1 MTETIEF
8 QAEARQLLQ
17 LMIHSI
23 YSDKDVFLR
32 ELISNASDALDKL
45 RMESYRDKDLGVDT
59 SDLHVELRTD
69 AAARTL
75 TITDNGIGMS
85 RDDVVNLIG
94 TIARSGTAETL
105 SKLREA
111 QASGSEEATA
121 ELIGQFGIGFY
132 SSFMVAD
139 RVEMTTRRAGTDG
152 GVHWESAG
160 EGTYELSEVADAPQ
174 GTSITVYLKAEDAE
188 DNLHDYADPSVVRR
202 IVKRYSDFI
211 TWPILLNP
219 SGATD
224 TVVEGAEEDSEP
236 DTSNEPINSRK
247 ALWARPRS
255 EVSDE
260 EYAEFYR
267 HVSHDWQEPLE
278 TMRFTGEGTF
288 EYQALLFLPAHAPMD
303 LYYRDAKRGVQLYVK
318 RVFVMEDCEAL
329 VPEYLRFVKGV
340 VDAQDLSLNVS
351 REILQQDRQIQLIR
365 KRLVKRVLQTITGLR
380 GEDAEKYGTFWRECG
395 RALKE
400 GLLSDQD
407 NTQAILEAS
416 SFASTHDPEK
426 LTTLADYVA
435 RMPEGQESIYY
446 VTGESRTAV
455 ENSPHIEAFR
465 AKGYEVLLLTDQ
477 VDEVWVGMVPSYG
490 TGDTAKPFAS
500 IAQGD
505 VDLSDDAEKPEG
517 FDDLLAW
524 MTTTL
529 ADDVSEVRLSTRL
542 TTSPACLVGEVGGL
556 PPQLEQMMR
565 SMGQEIPV
573 QKRALELN
581 PKHPLVENLRAAHAA
596 KPDDAGIADTA
607 SLLHDM
613 ALLAEGGELKEPSAF
628 VGKLAQ
634 RLAATL

>member
-32 ELISNASDALDKL
+32 ELISNGSDALDKL

-59 SDLHVELRTD
+59 SDLHIALRTD
-69 AAARTL
+69 AANRTL
-75 TITDNGIGMS
+75 TVADNGIGMS
-85 RDDVVNLIG
+85 RDDVVSLIG
-94 TIARSGTAETL
+94 TIAKSGTAETL

-111 QASGSEEATA
+111 QSDGEEVTDETRA

-152 GVHWESAG
+152 GVHWESTG
-160 EGTYELSEVADAPQ
+160 EGTYELSEVPDAPQ
-174 GTSITVYLKAEDAE
+174 GTSITVHLKAEDAE
-188 DNLHDYADPSVVRR
+188 DSLHDYADPAVVKR

-219 SGATD
+219 GEGGEDEESTD
-224 TVVEGAEEDSEP
+224 
-236 DTSNEPINSRK
+236 EPINSRK

-267 HVSHDWQEPLE
+267 HVSHDWQSPLE

-288 EYQALLFLPAHAPMD
+288 EYQALLFLPSHAPMD
-303 LYYRDAKRGVQLYVK
+303 LYMRDAKRGVQLYVK

-365 KRLVKRVLQTITGLR
+365 KRLVKRVLQTITTMR
-380 GEDAEKYGTFWRECG
+380 GESPEKYDTFWTECG

-400 GLLSDQD
+400 GLLTDSE
-407 NTQAILEAS
+407 NAQAVLEAS
-416 SFASTHDPEK
+416 VFASTHDPEK
-426 LTTLADYVA
+426 PTTLADYVA

-446 VTGESRTAV
+446 VTGESRASV

-477 VDEVWVGMVPSYG
+477 VDEVWVGVVPSYG
-490 TGDTAKPFAS
+490 TGEDATPFAS
-500 IAQGD
+500 ISQGD
-505 VDLSDDAEKPEG
+505 VDLGDDAEKPEG
-517 FDDLLAW
+517 FDDLLSW

-542 TTSPACLVGEVGGL
+542 TTSPACLVGEVGAI

-565 SMGQEIPV
+565 SMGQELPV

-581 PKHPLVENLRAAHAA
+581 PKHPLVENLRTAHEA
-596 KPDDAGIADTA
+596 KPDDAGVAETA

-613 ALLAEGGELKEPSAF
+613 ALLAEGGELKEPSVF